1 MRRIFVNEDHFI
13 EKAEF
18 YEGKESEFEKLIKN
32 NLAAALKLHD
42 SKVLNFKLAMISDTG
57 GGVAA
62 DLILINGDYSDFIVI
77 EVETL
82 GHSLNKHVLPQIRK
96 LKHCNY
102 SRYRDDI
109 YKHLVKVNKN
119 HNLDKSS
126 VLKMLRVVIPKI
138 YVISN
143 KYSYEWDKKLSELDS
158 VMFYSMTPYKNEENI
173 PCLYVREGE
182 KKEKF
187 ETYIASWKYH
197 YFEVIDKSHSLLKT
211 NTNTNIYYLNK
222 NYNFLIEKSE
232 NGYFLHP
239 AGQETIENSIPKI
252 KLAKIK
258 NIKYKEDK
266 YCLE

>member
-119 HNLDKSS
+119 HNL
-126 VLKMLRVVIPKI
+126 VILLF
-138 YVISN
+138 YH
-143 KYSYEWDKKLSELDS
+143 KLTCTHLQ
-158 VMFYSMTPYKNEENI
+158 
-173 PCLYVREGE
+173 
-182 KKEKF
+182 
-187 ETYIASWKYH
+187 
-197 YFEVIDKSHSLLKT
+197 
-211 NTNTNIYYLNK
+211 
-222 NYNFLIEKSE
+222 
-232 NGYFLHP
+232 FLH
-239 AGQETIENSIPKI
+239 
-252 KLAKIK
+252 
-258 NIKYKEDK
+258 
-266 YCLE
+266 